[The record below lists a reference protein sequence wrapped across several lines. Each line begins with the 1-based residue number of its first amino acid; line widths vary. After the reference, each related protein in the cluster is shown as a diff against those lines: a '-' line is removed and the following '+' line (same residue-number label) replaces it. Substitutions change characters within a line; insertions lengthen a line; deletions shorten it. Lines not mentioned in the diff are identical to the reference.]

1 MQLLKFQPWSYL
13 TEKRSSFAFITNK
26 HQIVTVQLMAI
37 LSKVSGNKYPEI
49 IFFFIL
55 LSMTY
60 TALPT
65 KKVINVLSSES
76 DHSFSLPVLFYIVV
90 NLCYSHKSLVGFI

>member
-13 TEKRSSFAFITNK
+13 TEKRSSFAFITNM

-49 IFFFIL
+49 IFF
-55 LSMTY
+55 
-60 TALPT
+60 
-65 KKVINVLSSES
+65 
-76 DHSFSLPVLFYIVV
+76 LF
-90 NLCYSHKSLVGFI
+90 F